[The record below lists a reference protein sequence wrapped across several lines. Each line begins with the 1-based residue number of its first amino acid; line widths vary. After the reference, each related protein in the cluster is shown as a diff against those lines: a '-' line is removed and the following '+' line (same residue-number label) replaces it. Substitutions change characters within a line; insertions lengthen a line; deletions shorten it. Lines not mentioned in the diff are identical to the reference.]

1 MKLRMLRC
9 LRHSKTHTHDL
20 ESTAVAAA
28 ATTTTTTPPPHTTE
42 QIKQQCNDMQKK
54 FQEPIKILLLG
65 TAESG
70 KTTIIKQMRI
80 LHINGYTNDERRD
93 QIPEIYQNIH
103 ESVYQLV
110 QHMTILGLEY
120 QSCASRNSAAYIISL
135 GETAP
140 EYMDEE
146 YCDHVMTLWNDLGIR
161 TCFGR
166 SNEFPLLDST
176 KYFLDNFERISD
188 YDYIPSTEDIL
199 HSRKVTTGIHKITF
213 RVKIPKTL
221 GGGEQEFRMYDVGG
235 QRDQRNKWIQ
245 AFEGIQA
252 VLFLI
257 SCADF
262 DQSLRE
268 DPLQNRLQEA
278 LNLFRGV
285 WQNRFLASAG
295 IIVFLNKQDIME
307 RKIRT
312 GTHIVDYFP
321 EFEEFCNS
329 PQAENYFDECDW
341 TKKFIKQ
348 KLIDITQE
356 PVKRP
361 SRNKMDYSKRECYYH
376 FTVATD
382 TSCIRKVFNDVHQMI
397 LHEHMASVALL

>member
-20 ESTAVAAA
+20 ESTAVAATA
-28 ATTTTTTPPPHTTE
+28 NTAE

-120 QSCASRNSAAYIISL
+120 QSCASRNSAAYIMSL

-397 LHEHMASVALL
+397 LHEHMSNVALL